1 MAVRHKSTFV
11 ANEIYYITF
20 TILVVAESLA
30 EDSADSPILLTK
42 Q

>member
-20 TILVVAESLA
+20 TI
-30 EDSADSPILLTK
+30 
-42 Q
+42 